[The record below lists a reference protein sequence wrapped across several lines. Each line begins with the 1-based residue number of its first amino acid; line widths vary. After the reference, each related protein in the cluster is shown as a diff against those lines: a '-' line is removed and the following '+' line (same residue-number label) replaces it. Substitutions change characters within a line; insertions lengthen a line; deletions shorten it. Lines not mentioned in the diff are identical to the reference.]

1 MLQIDFRVYVFMRHT
16 TRKETHELKK
26 EGWKIF
32 IFVYLQK
39 KREKIKKNAHN
50 TEQTY
55 LFLENIGKCVFFLS
69 HKFRISYTVA
79 SSPVYILEQNF
90 HLKMSRLNYYYNN
103 YSSESE
109 HKNRR
114 T

>member
-39 KREKIKKNAHN
+39 KERKLKRMHTTPSKHIYFWKI
-50 TEQTY
+50 
-55 LFLENIGKCVFFLS
+55 
-69 HKFRISYTVA
+69 
-79 SSPVYILEQNF
+79 
-90 HLKMSRLNYYYNN
+90 
-103 YSSESE
+103 
-109 HKNRR
+109 
-114 T
+114 